1 MAILADVERVG
12 VLGLNERVVRRRLE
26 VALRGIEEKMPV
38 AAQPSR
44 AEFRGVGIDH
54 QVLPVPG
61 EPRPLRAVDTKA
73 GVEVGGLN
81 QARADM
87 GELLRDVFWRHGAK
101 WIPKKVSD
109 PSASGAPKYE
119 SGPTGAAPSAR
130 GATCASRRSST
141 VRECRTDRRAAG
153 GYG

>member
-61 EPRPLRAVDTKA
+61 EPRPIGAVDAEA
-73 GVEVGGLN
+73 GVEIGRLN
-81 QARADM
+81 QARADLC
-87 GELLRDVFWRHGAK
+87 ELLRDVFWRHGAK

-109 PSASGAPKYE
+109 PSGSVAPTRE
-119 SGPTGAAPSAR
+119 SGPTGAATTKR
-130 GATCASRRSST
+130 
-141 VRECRTDRRAAG
+141 
-153 GYG
+153 